1 MTDFNNTTS
10 NGNGK
15 GFNNVNLFNCRI
27 AGPAT
32 YIPAHTKPGAAKAID
47 AQANFTV
54 YQNIRDRKMEFRVT
68 AWGKMA
74 DIIARGGATGKQIHL
89 ECSIHSYRKRV
100 WLPTPN
106 GAQRQ
111 FVTLADGQPLMETAV
126 GFTLEHMTFGVD
138 SAKTIQ
144 EEIQSGFRPIGWNDP
159 TQPGYQEWRNRC
171 AQNNAIEFQQGMTQ
185 FGYAKVATPEGVV
198 APKSY
203 GNNFNNGQNTGAAQ
217 QYQQPQQNQGYQQ
230 PQNQGFNQPVA
241 PNQGFQGANQQYQQ
255 PQTQP
260 NQGNAT
266 YVNGQ
271 YVGQQMP
278 QAPQQNQGFQAPQQ
292 NQQYQQPNQAGGL
305 VM

>member
-185 FGYAKVATPEGVV
+185 FGYAKVATPEGVI

-217 QYQQPQQNQGYQQ
+217 QYQQPQQNQG
-230 PQNQGFNQPVA
+230 F
-241 PNQGFQGANQQYQQ
+241 NQGFQGANQQCQQ

-278 QAPQQNQGFQAPQQ
+278 QEPQQNQGFQAQAQ